1 MDSPVGDLVGALAR
15 LDILLESAVAATKLC
30 GEPGAAGPF
39 RGLYIAADEAAGILR
54 RAPGV
59 PRFCGGR
66 DESESLI
73 GAAVESPPFASLAK
87 TFNLTSFDLDVIVVA
102 LAPELDLRYERV
114 YGYLQDDVTRRRP
127 SVDLALNLLASTA
140 EEKLSRRAHFAI
152 EAPLIRQGL
161 VHLVPDPN
169 HVHPPLLAHYL
180 KLDEQVVRLLA
191 GEPGMDRRLENYCR
205 LLRPNATTT
214 RLEQLPLD
222 RETQDGLRSL
232 IRRARESRQP
242 LKLHFSG
249 RRGSGKLRAAQA
261 LAGEI
266 GLALLVADLN
276 RWPDG
281 GTEFESTL
289 RVAFR
294 EPCWMDAVLY
304 LDGVDLLR
312 SSDRTSQFSRLM
324 DAVAAHSGIVIMAG
338 TDAWASDDGETSQVI
353 GVAFPVPEFALRHAH
368 WQASLAA
375 NSVSLSGQGLD
386 ALASRFRLTP
396 GQIEEAVCWARN
408 RAIWRAASQS
418 RKTEIK
424 DPTVAKATLADLFA
438 GARAQCGH
446 ELAKLARKIEAKQSW
461 DDIVLPPDQ
470 LSQLREVCD
479 QARYRHLVFGEWGF
493 GRKLSLGKGLNA
505 LFAGPPGTGKTM
517 AAEVIAGELQLDL
530 YKIDLSQVVSKYIG
544 ETEKNLDRIFT
555 AAETANA
562 ILFFDEADALFGKR
576 SEVKDSHDRYANIEI
591 GYLLQ
596 KMEEYEG
603 VAILATNLRQ
613 NLDEAF
619 ARRMHSIVEFPFPDE
634 EQRRRIWEVT
644 FPREAPLGEDV
655 EFSVL
660 AREIKLAGGNIRNIA
675 LGAAFYAA
683 ADGQVINLTHLAR
696 AARREHQKLG
706 RAWSES
712 SLQAADRPA
721 Q

>member
-1 MDSPVGDLVGALAR
+1 MDSPISHLMGALAR
-15 LDILLESAVAATKLC
+15 LDILLESAVAATKAC
-30 GEPGAAGPF
+30 GEPGTAAPF
-39 RGLYIAADEAAGILR
+39 PGLYIAPEEAASMLR

-59 PRFCGGR
+59 PRFREGR
-66 DESESLI
+66 VESESLF
-73 GAAVESPPFASLAK
+73 GPTVEFPPLALLVESFG
-87 TFNLTSFDLDVIVVA
+87 LTSFDLDVIVVA
-102 LAPELDLRYERV
+102 LAPELDLRYERI

-127 SVDLALNLLASTA
+127 SVDLALNLLTSTA
-140 EEKLSRRAHFAI
+140 EEKLSRRAHFAV
-152 EAPLIRQGL
+152 EAPLIRHGL
-161 VHLVPDPN
+161 VHLVPDPS
-169 HVHPPLLAHYL
+169 HVHPPLLGHYL

-191 GEPGMDRRLENYCR
+191 GEEGMDRRLENYCR
-205 LLRPNATTT
+205 LLKPDAATT
-214 RLEQLPLD
+214 RLEELPLE
-222 RETQDGLRSL
+222 RETLDALRNL
-232 IRRARESRQP
+232 IRRARDTSQP
-242 LKLHFSG
+242 LKFHFSG

-261 LAGEI
+261 LASEF
-266 GLALLVADLN
+266 GLSLIVADLN
-276 RWPDG
+276 RCPDG
-281 GTEFESTL
+281 KAEFESTL
-289 RVAFR
+289 RVTFR
-294 EPCWMDAVLY
+294 EAWLKNAILY

-312 SSDRTSQFSRLM
+312 HSDRAIQFPYLM
-324 DAVAAHSGIVIMAG
+324 EAVAAHSGIVILAG
-338 TDAWASDDGETSQVI
+338 TEAWAPDGRATSEVI
-353 GVAFPVPEFALRHAH
+353 DVPFAVPEFALRRAH

-375 NSVSLSGQGLD
+375 HPIVLGGQELD
-386 ALASRFRLTP
+386 ALAGRFRLTP
-396 GQIEEAVCWARN
+396 GQIEEAVRWARN
-408 RAIWRAASQS
+408 RAIWRAASHS
-418 RKTEIK
+418 TKVEIEG
-424 DPTVAKATLADLFA
+424 PSAANVTLADLFA

-446 ELAKLARKIEAKQSW
+446 ELAKLTRKIEAKQTW
-461 DDIVLPPDQ
+461 DDLVLPPDQ

-555 AAETANA
+555 AAESANG

-603 VAILATNLRQ
+603 VAILATNLKQ

-644 FPREAPLGEDV
+644 FPREAPLGGEVD
-655 EFSVL
+655 FSVL

-706 RAWSES
+706 RAWDES
-712 SLQAADRPA
+712 CLRAADRRVH
-721 Q
+721 